1 MNGYV
6 EDLESLLDD
15 VDSAEFEERARRRVR
30 GPVRTP
36 TRQSSFAPRP
46 PAAAASQS
54 QVQAAAKNLDAKI
67 ETLSNA
73 VKTLETR
80 TNGLAAEQ
88 ERTTATLR
96 KEVAE
101 RKRSA
106 DAIRGDLQQTKTLG
120 VLLPFITQ
128 KQVTVQNDAGDDI
141 KVLAPA
147 DNQLAGI
154 LPFLLLLSPSG
165 GAEGA
170 KGPFGDTGSTVL
182 LAAVLA
188 NR

>member
-15 VDSAEFEERARRRVR
+15 VDSAEFEERARRRFR

-46 PAAAASQS
+46 PAAPASQS
-54 QVQAAAKNLDAKI
+54 QVQAAAKNLDTKI
-67 ETLSNA
+67 DTLSNA

-88 ERTTATLR
+88 ERTAVALR
-96 KEVAE
+96 KEMAE
-101 RKRSA
+101 RKKSA
-106 DAIRGDLQQTKTLG
+106 DGIRGDLQQTKTLG

-128 KQVTVQNDAGDDI
+128 KQVTIQNAEGNDV
-141 KVLAPA
+141 KVLAPVE
-147 DNQLAGI
+147 NQLAGM
-154 LPFLLLLSPSG
+154 LPLLLLLSPSG
-165 GAEGA
+165 GADGT
-170 KGPFGDTGSTVL
+170 KGPFGDTMGVVL
-182 LAAVLA
+182 LASVLG
-188 NR
+188 R